1 MKTNIR
7 LAKFLKV
14 VLDILFGS
22 LIFITVLLILWIT
35 IFPLLLQR
43 GILGTASIPVGIG
56 SGSEPS
62 FSVSFENSPKE
73 DVHNAFVDEAG
84 GVLRL
89 ETTSWYLIFISNAAK
104 LVTAVGL
111 TYFFNLL
118 RKVLRSIMNGTPF
131 ESSNAIRIRR
141 IGYLI
146 LILGFVIPTT
156 DYIAANEILHRL
168 RGTLPE
174 LTVPSPFK
182 AEIILVSL
190 LVLLLAQVWSYGVE
204 IERDRALTI

>member
-22 LIFITVLLILWIT
+22 LIFVTVLLVLWMA

-43 GILGTASIPVGIG
+43 GELGTASIPIAIG
-56 SGSEPS
+56 SGPEPS
-62 FSVSFENSPKE
+62 FSVSFENPPKE
-73 DVHNAFVDEAG
+73 DIHNAFVDEASG
-84 GVLRL
+84 ILRL

-104 LVTAVGL
+104 LVTAIGL

-118 RKVLRSIMNGTPF
+118 HKVLKSIMEGTPF
-131 ESSNAIRIRR
+131 GTGNAIRIRKM
-141 IGYLI
+141 GYLI
-146 LILGFVIPTT
+146 LILGFVIPTA

-168 RGTLPE
+168 PGLLPE
-174 LTVPSPFK
+174 IMVPSPFK

-204 IERDRALTI
+204 IERERALTI